1 MCTATELEEVLRLL
15 DQTIDGIAIV
25 DADGALSLANL
36 PFRRSAEA
44 LGLRLTGPL
53 VDCVLELA
61 DRTSEPYAFTAA
73 VERLRGEG
81 GRLEFEDAAA
91 GSAFL
96 LQVSPPEPGARLW
109 TLRELTELRARERAR
124 EELVATIGHELRTP
138 LTSMVGFI
146 DLLQDGGAGSLEP
159 EQERYLEIVR
169 RAAARLQRLVD
180 ELLERSAAGSIAKGP
195 EQANERTEA
204 G

>member
-1 MCTATELEEVLRLL
+1 MRPATELDELLPLL

-25 DADGALSLANL
+25 DGDEALSFANL

-44 LGLRLTGPL
+44 LGLRLTGPF

-61 DRTSEPYAFTAA
+61 DRTSEPYAFAAA
-73 VERLRGEG
+73 VERLRGEA

-91 GSAFL
+91 GTAFL
-96 LQVSPPEPGARLW
+96 LQVSPTGAAGRVW

-138 LTSMVGFI
+138 LTAMVGFI
-146 DLLQDGGAGSLEP
+146 ELLQDGGAGSLEP

>member
-1 MCTATELEEVLRLL
+1 MRPTTELDEVLPLL
-15 DQTIDGIAIV
+15 DQTIDGIALV
-25 DADGALSLANL
+25 GGDGLLRFANL

-61 DRTSEPYAFTAA
+61 DRTTEPYAFTAA
-73 VERLRGEG
+73 VERLRGEAG
-81 GRLEFEDAAA
+81 QLDFEDAAA

-96 LQVSPPEPGARLW
+96 LDVSPADPGGRVW
-109 TLRELTELRARERAR
+109 TLRELTDVRARERAR
-124 EELVATIGHELRTP
+124 EELVGTIGHELRTP

-146 DLLQDGGAGSLEP
+146 ELLQDGRAGSLEP
-159 EQERYLEIVR
+159 EQERYLEIVH

-180 ELLERSAAGSIAKGP
+180 ELLERSVADVVANSP